1 MKKAIFLFCFFAFGF
16 NAFAYWPIVS
26 VFRSDRDLFG
36 YREVS
41 HQLVSLPDGGFGWEI
56 TCQFPGLERCRR
68 YGGLNDTNDNEAF
81 EKLMDEAES
90 QIALKIFSGSA
101 EYVIKVSNEDFFR
114 KYTLVWETDVKGD
127 GVLELFRMDFN

>member
-41 HQLVSLPDGGFGWEI
+41 HQLVSLPDGGFGWE
-56 TCQFPGLERCRR
+56 
-68 YGGLNDTNDNEAF
+68 
-81 EKLMDEAES
+81 
-90 QIALKIFSGSA
+90 
-101 EYVIKVSNEDFFR
+101 
-114 KYTLVWETDVKGD
+114 TDDKDD
-127 GVLELFRMDFN
+127 GVLKLFRMDFN